1 MKKSILVLLGFGLMF
16 GMNAQVDRVLVN
28 GSEAHTTLNL
38 LELELVLESL
48 QAQINQLQNIA
59 DVAGGTADL
68 SQLWTAV
75 DLNTTGRTTNA
86 SDIATN
92 SAAIGLNTAKT
103 GYTELLVSA
112 NTSVAA
118 NTAKEAGIA
127 NLGTYLTVT
136 ANDLTISNAN
146 LSVVSGA
153 GTTDGTING
162 LGNVIIGYD
171 EDFGANIK
179 SGSHNL
185 VVGKHHTYSSYGG
198 IVVGYSNSITNSY
211 SSVSGGSLNL
221 ASGLYSS
228 VSGGYFNTASAGHS
242 SVSGGHSN
250 TAEGG
255 SSSVSGGVENTAS
268 DNYSSVSG
276 GWENLASSLGS
287 SVLGGS
293 GNTASGEYSSVSGG
307 STSTAEGNYSSV
319 SGGSNNT
326 AVGHLASV
334 IGDYSNSY
342 MGSVAGGGDVYSV
355 DGTSLLAGCMDQD
368 ASNYDQFAIYD
379 DGSCYV
385 CSTINELALVVAN
398 SFACDGISGSITITV
413 DVADPATTYDVNW
426 VGPDNFTSTDEDIV
440 GLDSGTYTVTVTDS
454 NNCIAIA
461 VFVVDQEICIGDN

>member
-242 SVSGGHSN
+242 SVSGGNSN

-268 DNYSSVSG
+268 DDYSSVSG

-307 STSTAEGNYSSV
+307 A
-319 SGGSNNT
+319 NNV
-326 AVGHLASV
+326 AVGDSASV
-334 IGDYSNSY
+334 IGNWAASY
-342 MGSVAGGGDVYSV
+342 MGSVAGGDDVYSV

-368 ASNYDQFAIYD
+368 ASNYDESAIYD

-385 CSTINELALVVAN
+385 CSIINALAVITPDEI
-398 SFACDGISGSITITV
+398 ACGGPGGSIDISV
-413 DVADPATTYDVNW
+413 DVADPVTTYDVNW
-426 VGPDNFTSTDEDIV
+426 VGPDNFTSTDEDISN
-440 GLDSGTYTVTVTDS
+440 LNFGTYTVTVTDS
-454 NNCIAIA
+454 NNCAENA
-461 VFVVDQEICIGDN
+461 NFNVSPTVCFGDN